1 MPGSSTQADR
11 CTYTEILAE
20 RQVTFSSNTV
30 FLKKY
35 SFIILLFANENR
47 ELAEIL
53 SMIYTT
59 LYYGL
64 WLLYVEI

>member
-1 MPGSSTQADR
+1 MQADR

-20 RQVTFSSNTV
+20 RQVTFGSDTV
-30 FLKKY
+30 FLGKY
-35 SFIILLFANENR
+35 NFKILLSANENL
-47 ELAEIL
+47 ELTEIL